1 MTDTLPPPPVVET
14 PPQTPEPETPERRT
28 WPWKATLGTA
38 VAILAIAGAG
48 VALGHQTP
56 VSVAAAPVDQYGH
69 TACTAEVA
77 EVYPDARNGVAVIVH
92 APGPAVVSVSVS
104 GGVDRGGSLTQQ
116 VTKRAGGAQFDF
128 PQATPVSYINV
139 MINRNLDVTTCY
151 VPIPDAL
158 GY

>member
-1 MTDTLPPPPVVET
+1 MTDLLPTVDIAPDPA
-14 PPQTPEPETPERRT
+14 PEPAAESRT

-38 VAILAIAGAG
+38 AAILAIAGAG

-56 VSVAAAPVDQYGH
+56 PTATVAPVDQYGH
-69 TACTAEVA
+69 TACTPDVA
-77 EVYPDARNGVAVIVH
+77 EAYPDARDGVAVIVH

-104 GGVDRGGSLTQQ
+104 GGVDRGGSLSQQ
-116 VTKRAGGAQFDF
+116 VTKRAAGAQFDF

-151 VPIPDAL
+151 VPIPDTL

>member
-1 MTDTLPPPPVVET
+1 MTDILPPVVGA
-14 PPQTPEPETPERRT
+14 PPASPEPEAPERRT

-38 VAILAIAGAG
+38 AAILAIAGAG
-48 VALGHQTP
+48 VALGHQTTPTVAP
-56 VSVAAAPVDQYGH
+56 VPVDQFGH
-69 TACTAEVA
+69 VACTADVA

-104 GGVDRGGSLTQQ
+104 GGVDRGGSLSQQ

-151 VPIPDAL
+151 VPIPNSL